1 MIRDTIYN
9 DLKEQGLTL
18 SEGVSLLLPPIRPPK
33 VSLIQQIGGFFT
45 PEFKLR

>member
-9 DLKEQGLTL
+9 DLKEQGLIL

-33 VSLIQQIGGFFT
+33 LGLVKQIGGMFT
-45 PEFKLR
+45 P

>member
-9 DLKEQGLTL
+9 DLKEQGLIL
-18 SEGVSLLLPPIRPPK
+18 SEGISLLLPPIRPPK
-33 VSLIQQIGGFFT
+33 LNLAQQITGIFT